1 MALINFPNSPSLYQT
16 FTFGSKTWIWNGYA
30 WDLQLSNTAIITAFA
45 NSAYNQA
52 NAAYNQANSAITL
65 ANSAYNQANN
75 AYAQANAAA
84 NTIQAVYNLAN
95 TETVRSGWAANT
107 IMSANSTGYI
117 GNSGGV
123 FFTSSNNNLIVSN
136 NIITGSG
143 TGGNISGANNI
154 YANTFVANSPTST
167 VYVTQSQLVQD
178 TTNTYNHLYTLGLFS
193 GNTDQSIQI
202 GGQNF
207 ANTQNSSTDLALYN
221 NLGTD
226 TNNYIDM
233 GITSAAYNVVL
244 NNFTASQP
252 GDGYLYANGSNLII
266 GTYTPGTNLKIFVGG
281 YASSNVVANFNAPN
295 TASSSNTTGA
305 LTVRG
310 GIAATGNV
318 YANSIYTNGL
328 YYAANGN
335 PISTGGSVTL
345 SDSISSNSSANAA
358 TSNAVYVAVSTALA
372 FSIAL
377 G

>member
-1 MALINFPNSPSLYQT
+1 MAIANTVIQLKKSSTTGRTPVSLNVGETALNYADGKLFYLNSSGTVSYFYGQNNGPS
-16 FTFGSKTWIWNGYA
+16 
-30 WDLQLSNTAIITAFA
+30 FA
-45 NSAYNQA
+45 TA
-52 NAAYNQANSAITL
+52 NANGTLILTTVANDTLSFNPGNNIVITGNSTSKSVSITL
-65 ANSAYNQANN
+65 
-75 AYAQANAAA
+75 
-84 NTIQAVYNLAN
+84 
-95 TETVRSGWAANT
+95 
-107 IMSANSTGYI
+107 
-117 GNSGGV
+117 
-123 FFTSSNNNLIVSN
+123 SN
-136 NIITGSG
+136 NITVSGNITTGAG
-143 TGGNISGANNI
+143 VGGNITGANNI
-154 YANTFVANSPTST
+154 YANTFIANSPTST

-281 YASSNVVANFNAPN
+281 YNSSNVVANFNAPN

-335 PISTGGSVTL
+335 PISTGGGSITL